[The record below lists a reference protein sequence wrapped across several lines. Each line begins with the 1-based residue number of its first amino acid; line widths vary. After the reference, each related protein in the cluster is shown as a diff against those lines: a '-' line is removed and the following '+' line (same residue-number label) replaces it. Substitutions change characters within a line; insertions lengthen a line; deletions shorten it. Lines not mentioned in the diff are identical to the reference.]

1 MRNSSTHTDPMA
13 TTTSS
18 MNIMTTGGEG
28 ATTTPS
34 LSSADNS
41 DGEEGTNSSH
51 HSNHSVTAILEHSVM
66 NNGGSVSGRSSMN
79 STSHTT
85 NYAVV
90 GASGSPLP
98 VSQQQHMMH
107 TSASMNSL
115 NSTHSNN
122 KAAGGPSRRQ
132 IFLRGGADL
141 NRQISGDGS
150 VTLSPGNRGGG
161 GAVPRKQMMKTI
173 TLKLV
178 KERPKKNRRRSV
190 SDLAVS
196 FSTLNRSFRSSI
208 VGDYGGSGG
217 SSNSISETT
226 EALNATVE
234 PQLKKPSVDFT
245 TVSEVTVSWFD
256 GTTSDELYRHVEAS
270 ISKALGEDILDFH
283 LLSPLEHSKPPQE
296 VVLSPCIPH
305 GSTFLVKFTVAPP
318 ARVIYRPPNTPPE
331 SPSAAPDPSPIVS
344 FRKRTA
350 GVAGT
355 MPMPLSL
362 DGNPI
367 NGTNP
372 AESSSSN
379 AKYLEPRVGGA
390 QQQTVQAQVVSSS
403 SSSGNAKQQATP
415 IIMGKKGERVIV
427 VTQTGAQEKKHV
439 IFNLANYFV
448 LFLSIIAISA
458 ELAERAPDWIEENI
472 AQVNQC
478 AVDQETLF
486 ECINNGD
493 VAGVIAAFSLWIA
506 KSQATKRMF
515 LFGFQSVNQLWTVV
529 YESFVTAFCWG
540 FSYMFIR
547 RGLNPDSRER
557 FLSRY
562 WKDAVY
568 GSMAGFNA
576 SFMKSV
582 MKNLIPKEVIEEAVM
597 ETKQLRL
604 VDWIVRAGRDA

>member
-1 MRNSSTHTDPMA
+1 
-13 TTTSS
+13 
-18 MNIMTTGGEG
+18 MTTGGEAT
-28 ATTTPS
+28 ATTHTTTMTPS

-41 DGEEGTNSSH
+41 DGETD
-51 HSNHSVTAILEHSVM
+51 HSVTAILEHSVLS
-66 NNGGSVSGRSSMN
+66 NGGGGSRSSMN
-79 STSHTT
+79 STSHHTTTT
-85 NYAVV
+85 NYAAV
-90 GASGSPLP
+90 SNSPLAP
-98 VSQQQHMMH
+98 VVVSQQQLQLQQHMMH

-115 NSTHSNN
+115 NSTHSSNT
-122 KAAGGPSRRQ
+122 KIATAAAGGAASRRQ
-132 IFLRGGADL
+132 IFLRGTSSSDL

-150 VTLSPGNRGGG
+150 VTLSPGSNRG
-161 GAVPRKQMMKTI
+161 VPSRKQIMMKTI

-208 VGDYGGSGG
+208 VGDYGGLGGGGG
-217 SSNSISETT
+217 SSHSISET
-226 EALNATVE
+226 EQALNDDTTIE

-245 TVSEVTVSWFD
+245 TVSEVKVSWFD

-270 ISKALGEDILDFH
+270 ISKAVEEEILDFH

-344 FRKRTA
+344 FRKSTA

-355 MPMPLSL
+355 VPMPLSL

-372 AESSSSN
+372 SESSSN
-379 AKYLEPRVGGA
+379 AKYLEPRAGGA

-493 VAGVIAAFSLWIA
+493 MAGVIAAFSLWIA

-568 GSMAGFNA
+568 GSLAGFNA